1 MQGKRARERVRR
13 AILQDWKA
21 STPRIRIAA
30 APAMQAYRDLFDV
43 KLGVGLALPGA
54 AKTESAL

>member
-1 MQGKRARERVRR
+1 MQGKGARERVRC

-21 STPRIRIAA
+21 TTPRINIAT

-43 KLGVGLALPGA
+43 KLGVGLALLGVTNTDGA
-54 AKTESAL
+54 L